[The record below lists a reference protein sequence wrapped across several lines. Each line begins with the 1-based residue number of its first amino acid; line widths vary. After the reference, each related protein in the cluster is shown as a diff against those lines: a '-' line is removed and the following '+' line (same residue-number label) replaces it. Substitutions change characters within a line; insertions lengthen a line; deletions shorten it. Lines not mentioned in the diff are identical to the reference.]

1 MKKIFSLALAV
12 MMLCLCFTSCGA
24 KTIEAEPFDAE
35 VSVDT
40 TKHTLTKIEM
50 VIENYG
56 TVSLTLDA
64 TVAPIT
70 VENFVSLAERGF
82 FDGLTITRIQQGF
95 VLQGGQSDEYLSGIK
110 GEFASNGVEND
121 LLHKKG
127 VISMARTTEPDSATS
142 QFFIMLADNTD
153 LDGDYAA
160 FGWVT
165 SGMNVI
171 EAICADMTSD
181 SYLDDYYYGTLMGF
195 LNDEAMP
202 IIKTVRI
209 VD

>member
-1 MKKIFSLALAV
+1 MKKIFSFVLAV

-24 KTIEAEPFDAE
+24 NRVYHAEME
-35 VSVDT
+35 
-40 TKHTLTKIEM
+40 
-50 VIENYG
+50 IENYG
-56 TVSLTLDA
+56 VVCLELDG

-70 VENFVSLAERGF
+70 VKNFVKLAKSGF
-82 FDGLTITRIQQGF
+82 YDGLPITRIQQGF
-95 VLQGGQSDEYLSGIK
+95 VLQGGQSDVELKPIK
-110 GEFASNGVEND
+110 GEFASNGVYNSIS
-121 LLHKKG
+121 HKKG

-153 LDGDYAA
+153 LDGNYAA

-165 SGMNVI
+165 SGMEVI
-171 EAICADMTSD
+171 EAICADMTSA
-181 SYLDDYYYGTLMGF
+181 SYLNDYYYGTRMGF
-195 LNDEAMP
+195 LKNEAMP